1 MNFVKQIIINF
12 IKLCGLSILAMLIV
26 LIILFPY
33 EIALILAHYGI
44 DVPCI
49 VVFIDQIIWWAF
61 LGAILITLFEK
72 DRNKL

>member
-1 MNFVKQIIINF
+1 MNFVKQTMINF
-12 IKLCGLSILAMLIV
+12 IKLCGLSILAMIIV
-26 LIILFPY
+26 LSLLFPF

-61 LGAILITLFEK
+61 LGAIVITWFEK
-72 DRNKL
+72 EDKKL